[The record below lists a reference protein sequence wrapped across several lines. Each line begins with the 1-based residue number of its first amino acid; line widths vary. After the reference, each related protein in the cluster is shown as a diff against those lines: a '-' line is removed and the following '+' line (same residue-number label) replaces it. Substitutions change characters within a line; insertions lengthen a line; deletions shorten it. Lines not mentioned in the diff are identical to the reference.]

1 MIYLIYVITLLYGI
15 SLVVGALLDFFVG
28 KESFKLGL
36 FYDIIFL
43 LSGILYIS
51 VSLCYFL

>member
-1 MIYLIYVITLLYGI
+1 MIHLIYVITLLYGI

-28 KESFKLGL
+28 KEPFKLGL